1 MAVEIKIWSWLKVE
15 KEIELNKSDYRSV
28 EHLKAFQKE
37 IKKCHK
43 SHPIMA
49 HHPSLCLCLVI
60 LLVLMIVSTN
70 GLQCHICGQFND
82 GVGSITP
89 CLNYTETNA
98 HLHLKEC
105 PRKSD
110 KFCVVSMWNFRNYQ
124 NILFGP
130 AKAQFSIF
138 NYNFLLRV
146 SSEKLLFAV
155 CLRRTKWEKMF
166 MEMRTKKLFSFF
178 GGIFKWT
185 RRYVTRLV
193 MWWNAWWDKSF
204 IRLASASWE
213 ILREKIGVVVKLW
226 RF

>member
-1 MAVEIKIWSWLKVE
+1 MLVAVEIKNLKLIKSGE
-15 KEIELNKSDYRSV
+15 RIETNKSDYRSV
-28 EHLKAFQKE
+28 EQLKAFQKE

-49 HHPSLCLCLVI
+49 HHPSLCLYLVI
-60 LLVLMIVSTN
+60 LLVLIIASTN

-130 AKAQFSIF
+130 AKAQLSIF
-138 NYNFLLRV
+138 NYNFLLHV
-146 SSEKLLFAV
+146 STKKSLFAV
-155 CLRRTKWEKMF
+155 CLRGTKWEKMF
-166 MEMRTKKLFSFF
+166 MEMRTKKLFPFF
-178 GGIFKWT
+178 GGTFKWT
-185 RRYVTRLV
+185 RRFVTRPV
-193 MWWNAWWDKSF
+193 M
-204 IRLASASWE
+204 
-213 ILREKIGVVVKLW
+213 
-226 RF
+226 